1 MLAIL
6 NIQEL
11 ALLSLEGF
19 EKMKRARRI
28 YGFVFLFVMLLN
40 LDGATSRNFP
50 LRNTTTTTTNNI
62 QGYVK
67 IQANSST
74 PIEGVV
80 EREGKY
86 KQLKKL
92 GSKPPSCE
100 HKCYGC
106 KPCEAIQVPTTTHF
120 GVLYTNYE
128 PEGWKCKC
136 GPTFYSP

>member
-1 MLAIL
+1 
-6 NIQEL
+6 
-11 ALLSLEGF
+11 
-19 EKMKRARRI
+19 MKRARRI

-50 LRNTTTTTTNNI
+50 LKNTTTNNNI

-67 IQANSST
+67 NQGNSST
-74 PIEGVV
+74 PFEGEV
-80 EREGKY
+80 ERGGKY

-92 GSKPPSCE
+92 ESKPPSCE

-120 GVLYTNYE
+120 RVLYTNYE